1 MERTLAIAA
10 VENLARLVE
19 YQRGSVV
26 SRQLIKKETGNVTL
40 FAFDEG
46 EGLAEHTAPF
56 DALAHIIDG
65 TAEIAI
71 EGKPHTLNAGE
82 AILMPAHESH
92 AVKAVARFK
101 MILTMIRS

>member
-1 MERTLAIAA
+1 MGRKLAIAT

-19 YQRGSVV
+19 YQHGSVV

-56 DALAHIIDG
+56 DALANIIEG
-65 TAEIAI
+65 TAEIVIA
-71 EGKPHTLNAGE
+71 GKPHSLNAGE
-82 AILMPAHESH
+82 AILMPAHQSH